1 MALGRNAKVELI
13 RQVPLFSR
21 CTRKELSEVASIA
34 DEVDLPTKRVLMREG
49 ERGRE
54 FFVLLKGSA
63 DVRRN
68 GRKINQL
75 GDGDFFGEIALV
87 SRSDRTATV
96 TTTEPSRVLVITEQ
110 AFRALLDHAPQIQI
124 RVLEALADRLAP
136 STL

>member
-1 MALGRNAKVELI
+1 LALGRNAKVELI
-13 RQVPLFSR
+13 RQVPLFAR
-21 CTRKELSEVASIA
+21 CTRKELAEVASIA
-34 DEVDLPTKRVLMREG
+34 DEIDLPAGRVLMREG

-54 FFVLLKGSA
+54 FVVLLKGAA

-68 GRKINQL
+68 GRKVNAL

-87 SRSDRTATV
+87 SRSVRTATV
-96 TTTEPSRVLVITEQ
+96 TTTAPSRALVIREQ

>member
-1 MALGRNAKVELI
+1 MALGRNAKVDLI

-21 CTRKELSEVASIA
+21 CSRKELAEVASIA
-34 DEVDLPTKRVLMREG
+34 DEIDLPAGRVLMREG
-49 ERGRE
+49 ERGTE
-54 FFVLLKGSA
+54 FFVLLDGSA
-63 DVRRN
+63 DVLRS
-68 GRKINQL
+68 GRKINKL

-96 TTTEPSRVLVITEQ
+96 TTSEPSRVLVITEQ

>member
-124 RVLEALADRLAP
+124 RVLEALADRLAS

>member
-1 MALGRNAKVELI
+1 MALGRNAKVDLI

-21 CTRKELSEVASIA
+21 CSRKELAEVASIA
-34 DEVDLPTKRVLMREG
+34 DEIDLPAGRVLMREG
-49 ERGRE
+49 ERGTE
-54 FFVLLKGSA
+54 FFVLLDGSA
-63 DVRRN
+63 DVLRS
-68 GRKINQL
+68 GRKINKL

-87 SRSDRTATV
+87 SRSERTATV
-96 TTTEPSRVLVITEQ
+96 TTSEPSRVLVITEQ

>member
-21 CTRKELSEVASIA
+21 CTRKELAEVASIA

-54 FFVLLKGSA
+54 FFVLLEGSA

-124 RVLEALADRLAP
+124 RVLEALADRLAS